1 MEESSQVR
9 LLKLSM
15 SMGLSQRRNLS
26 MMPMTMIT
34 ISIMSVYLLLISNT
48 YNITE
53 LNIIFLIGSFKY
65 IY

>member
-1 MEESSQVR
+1 
-9 LLKLSM
+9 
-15 SMGLSQRRNLS
+15 

-65 IY
+65 IYLGLTHILTTA

>member
-9 LLKLSM
+9 LIKLSM

-53 LNIIFLIGSFKY
+53 LNIIFLIWFF
-65 IY
+65 